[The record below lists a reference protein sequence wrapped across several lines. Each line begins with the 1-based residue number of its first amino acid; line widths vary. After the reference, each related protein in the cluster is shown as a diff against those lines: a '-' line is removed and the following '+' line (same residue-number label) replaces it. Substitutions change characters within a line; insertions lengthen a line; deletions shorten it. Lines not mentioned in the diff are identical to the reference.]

1 MKLLIPIDHYESFT
15 ESQNF
20 RALRRCAVLMRDTG
34 VGTGAC
40 ACHFQVPGAGG
51 DFDARSAR
59 PVDLSR
65 VWIRSRGPVGSSP
78 LH

>member
-1 MKLLIPIDHYESFT
+1 MV
-15 ESQNF
+15 
-20 RALRRCAVLMRDTG
+20 RVVLMRDTG
-34 VGTGAC
+34 VSTGTGAC
-40 ACHFQVPGAGG
+40 AWHFQVPGAGG
-51 DFDARSAR
+51 DFDTRSAR

>member
-1 MKLLIPIDHYESFT
+1 MHMKLRHTGKFT
-15 ESQNF
+15 ESPKF
-20 RALRRCAVLMRDTG
+20 SRPRGRPLVLMRG
-34 VGTGAC
+34 AGMCTGAC

-65 VWIRSRGPVGSSP
+65 VWVRSRGPVGSSP

>member
-1 MKLLIPIDHYESFT
+1 M
-15 ESQNF
+15 
-20 RALRRCAVLMRDTG
+20 RVVLMRGAG
-34 VGTGAC
+34 VRTGAC

-65 VWIRSRGPVGSSP
+65 VWVSSRGPVGSSP